1 MRPVTA
7 SPIASGVFS
16 RIPAAPLTD
25 SVSIKDSRKKVFT
38 FEILVYND
46 YIPHK
51 KENEVET
58 EQKNKKEARLEAKRL
73 KAQQKA
79 AKAEA
84 KKQKQEARRQKRSK
98 GRKIFTF
105 FFILFLLAGGAAAVF
120 FIGWVH
126 PPLNGN
132 QYAVIFS
139 KTGGYR
145 ETPLRADE
153 FLWMPERL
161 LPTNTTVLIYSVEPR
176 SCSVDVEGKLP
187 SGDIYSMLIEGAPSF
202 AFRFSCRLTCRLNPE
217 RLIDLAREGV
227 LPEQTEALI
236 AGFEKDFQPM
246 IIDLIQKKS
255 TDSEFVSLI
264 GSDFSKL
271 QEVLTEEIEARNP
284 NIDVTRLIVN
294 SISLPDIRL
303 YEEARNLYF
312 RTIQNVPP
320 ERLQRLQKE
329 VTEGT
334 AQLMKYQSLEEL
346 ARLLEKYPILMEYAK
361 INPTLEMPRNGE
373 Q

>member
-1 MRPVTA
+1 M
-7 SPIASGVFS
+7 
-16 RIPAAPLTD
+16 
-25 SVSIKDSRKKVFT
+25 
-38 FEILVYND
+38 
-46 YIPHK
+46 
-51 KENEVET
+51 ET
-58 EQKNKKEARLEAKRL
+58 EQKNKKESRLEAKRL

-84 KKQKQEARRQKRSK
+84 KKQKKEARKQKRSK

-105 FFILFLLAGGAAAVF
+105 FFVLLILAGSAVAVF

-126 PPLNGN
+126 PPLTAN

-145 ETPLRADE
+145 ESPLRADE
-153 FLWMPERL
+153 FLWMPEKL
-161 LPTNTTVLIYSVEPR
+161 LPTNTTVLIYSVEPKT
-176 SCSVDVEGKLP
+176 CSVDVEGKLP
-187 SGDIYSMLIEGAPSF
+187 SGDIYSMLIEGSPSF
-202 AFRFSCRLTCRLNPE
+202 AFRFSCRLTCRLNPN
-217 RLIDLAREGV
+217 RLIDLAREGI
-227 LPEQTEALI
+227 LPEQTDSLI
-236 AGFEKDFQPM
+236 AEFEKDFQPM

-255 TDSEFVSLI
+255 TDTEFVSLI
-264 GSDFSKL
+264 GSDFAKL
-271 QEVLTEEIEARNP
+271 QEVLTEEIETRNP
-284 NIDVTRLIVN
+284 NIDVTKLIVN

-312 RTIQNVPP
+312 QTVRNVPS
-320 ERLQRLQKE
+320 ERLERLQKE

-334 AQLMKYQSLEEL
+334 AQLMKFQSLEEL

-361 INPTLEMPRNGE
+361 INPTLDMPRNGE

>member
-1 MRPVTA
+1 M
-7 SPIASGVFS
+7 
-16 RIPAAPLTD
+16 
-25 SVSIKDSRKKVFT
+25 
-38 FEILVYND
+38 
-46 YIPHK
+46 
-51 KENEVET
+51 ET

-79 AKAEA
+79 VKAEA

-187 SGDIYSMLIEGAPSF
+187 SGDIYSMLVEGAPSF

>member
-1 MRPVTA
+1 M
-7 SPIASGVFS
+7 
-16 RIPAAPLTD
+16 
-25 SVSIKDSRKKVFT
+25 
-38 FEILVYND
+38 
-46 YIPHK
+46 
-51 KENEVET
+51 ET

-73 KAQQKA
+73 KAQEKA

-84 KKQKQEARRQKRSK
+84 KKQKSELNRKKRSK
-98 GRKIFTF
+98 ARKIFTF
-105 FFILFLLAGGAAAVF
+105 FFVIFVLAGSAAAVF
-120 FIGWVH
+120 FIGWIH
-126 PPLNGN
+126 PPLSGN

-161 LPTNTTVLIYSVEPR
+161 LPTNPTVLVYSAEPKT
-176 SCSVDVEGKLP
+176 CSVDVTGKLP
-187 SGDIYSMLIEGAPSF
+187 SGEIYSMMIEGTPSF
-202 AFRFSCRLTCRLNPE
+202 EFRFSCRLTCRINPD
-217 RLIDLAREGV
+217 RLIALAKEGI
-227 LPEQTEALI
+227 LPEQTEDILSE
-236 AGFEKDFQPM
+236 FEKDFQPM

-255 TDSEFVSLI
+255 ADSEFVSLI
-264 GSDFSKL
+264 AADFGKL
-271 QEVLTEEIEARNP
+271 QEVLTEEIEKRNP
-284 NIDVTRLIVN
+284 NIDVTKMIVN

-312 RTIQNVPP
+312 RTIQNVPQ

-329 VTEGT
+329 VTDGT

>member
-1 MRPVTA
+1 M
-7 SPIASGVFS
+7 
-16 RIPAAPLTD
+16 
-25 SVSIKDSRKKVFT
+25 
-38 FEILVYND
+38 YND
-46 YIPHK
+46 YILHK

-73 KAQQKA
+73 KAQEKA

-84 KKQKQEARRQKRSK
+84 KKQKRELNRKKRSK
-98 GRKIFTF
+98 ARKIFTF
-105 FFILFLLAGGAAAVF
+105 FFVIFVLAGGAAAIF
-120 FIGWVH
+120 FIGWIH
-126 PPLNGN
+126 PPLSGN

-161 LPTNTTVLIYSVEPR
+161 LPTNTTVLVYSAEPKT
-176 SCSVDVEGKLP
+176 CSVDVTGKLP
-187 SGDIYSMLIEGAPSF
+187 SGEIYSMMIEGTPSF
-202 AFRFSCRLTCRLNPE
+202 EFRFSCRLTCRINPD
-217 RLIDLAREGV
+217 RLIAIAKEGI
-227 LPEQTEALI
+227 LPEQTEDILSE
-236 AGFEKDFQPM
+236 FEKDFQPM

-255 TDSEFVSLI
+255 ADSEFVSLI
-264 GSDFSKL
+264 AADFGRL
-271 QEVLTEEIEARNP
+271 QEVLTEEIEKRNP
-284 NIDVTRLIVN
+284 NIDVTKMIVN

-312 RTIQNVPP
+312 RTIQNVPQ

-329 VTEGT
+329 VTDGT

>member
-1 MRPVTA
+1 M
-7 SPIASGVFS
+7 
-16 RIPAAPLTD
+16 
-25 SVSIKDSRKKVFT
+25 
-38 FEILVYND
+38 
-46 YIPHK
+46 
-51 KENEVET
+51 ET

-73 KAQQKA
+73 RAQEKA
-79 AKAEA
+79 AKIEA
-84 KKQKQEARRQKRSK
+84 KKQKREFNRKKRS
-98 GRKIFTF
+98 GARKIFTF
-105 FFILFLLAGGAAAVF
+105 FFIIFVLAGGAAAVF

-145 ETPLRADE
+145 KTPLRADE

-161 LPTNTTVLIYSVEPR
+161 LPTNTTVLVYSVE
-176 SCSVDVEGKLP
+176 SKTCSVDVTGKLP
-187 SGDIYSMLIEGAPSF
+187 SGEIYSLMIEGTPSF
-202 AFRFSCRLTCRLNPE
+202 DFRFSCRLTCRINPD
-217 RLIDLAREGV
+217 RLIALAEEGI
-227 LPEQTEALI
+227 LPDQTGTLLSE
-236 AGFEKDFQPM
+236 FEKDFQPM
-246 IIDLIQKKS
+246 IIDMIQKKS
-255 TDSEFVSLI
+255 SDPEFVSLI
-264 GSDFSKL
+264 ASDFSKL
-271 QEVLTEEIEARNP
+271 QNVLTEEIESRNP
-284 NIDVTRLIVN
+284 NIDVTKMIIN
-294 SISLPDIRL
+294 AISLPDIRL

-329 VTEGT
+329 VTDGT